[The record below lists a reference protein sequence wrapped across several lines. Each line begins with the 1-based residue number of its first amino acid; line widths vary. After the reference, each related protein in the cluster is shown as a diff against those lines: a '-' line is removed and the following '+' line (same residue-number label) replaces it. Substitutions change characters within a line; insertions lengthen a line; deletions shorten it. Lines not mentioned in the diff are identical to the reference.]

1 MVASSDDGSDIQFEL
16 SIPTGKFL
24 HDCHDLLSEAS
35 GPAGRGL
42 PTEALLNRNVFLRE
56 PIFRYWQKEFRIR
69 LEAISLGGSRADQ
82 TGRLAAVLLA
92 EEEWRMF
99 HKAMQDSGA
108 APRPDALR
116 LLLNTTE
123 WFNPEEAPSLHY
135 AVDTRRWVNALSL
148 NALHHIR
155 EEMLPFGLSMMQG
168 LEQFKRLA
176 YAVGT
181 GRIAL
186 IEAEEEGRTGRR
198 GIAKLRET
206 EAFLAELRSALTGG
220 TDPVPLSAEF
230 FAKRGSRA
238 PRPSDQAIAATP
250 AA

>member
-1 MVASSDDGSDIQFEL
+1 MVASSDYHGSDFDL
-16 SIPTGKFL
+16 DLAIPMGKFL
-24 HDCHDLLSEAS
+24 HECKDLLTEPS

-56 PIFRYWQKEFRIR
+56 PIFRYWQKEFKVR
-69 LEAISLGGSRADQ
+69 LEAISLGGTRVDQRA
-82 TGRLAAVLLA
+82 RLASVLLA

-99 HKAMQDSGA
+99 HKAMHDSGV
-108 APRPDALR
+108 APLQEVMQ

-123 WFNPEEAPSLHY
+123 WFNPDEAPSLLY
-135 AVDTRRWVNALSL
+135 AVDTRRWVNSLSL

-155 EEMLPFGLSMMQG
+155 ETLLPFSVPMMQG
-168 LEQFKRLA
+168 VEQFKRLA

-186 IEAEEEGRTGRR
+186 IEAAEEGRPGRR
-198 GIAKLRET
+198 RIAKLRET
-206 EAFLAELRSALTGG
+206 EAFFAELRAALTGG

-230 FAKRGSRA
+230 FARRGSRP
-238 PRPSDQAIAATP
+238 PRPRDPSAAAP

>member
-1 MVASSDDGSDIQFEL
+1 MVASSDDGSDIDL
-16 SIPTGKFL
+16 DLAIPTGKFL
-24 HDCHDLLSEAS
+24 FDCQDLLSEPS

-42 PTEALLNRNVFLRE
+42 PMEALLNRNAFLRE
-56 PIFRYWQKEFRIR
+56 PIFRYWQKEFKVR
-69 LEAISLGGSRADQ
+69 LESISMGGTRADQ
-82 TGRLAAVLLA
+82 TARLAAVLLA

-99 HKAMQDSGA
+99 HKAMLDTGV
-108 APRPDALR
+108 APLPDVMQ

-135 AVDTRRWVNALSL
+135 AVDTRRWVNVLSL

-155 EEMLPFGLSMMQG
+155 EKMLPFTPPMMQG
-168 LEQFKRLA
+168 VEQFKRLA

-181 GRIAL
+181 GRIGL
-186 IEAEEEGRTGRR
+186 IEAQEERR
-198 GIAKLRET
+198 PARRIAKLRET
-206 EAFLAELRSALTGG
+206 EVFLAELRLLLTGG

-230 FAKRGSRA
+230 FARRGSRPPKPVDPNAAA
-238 PRPSDQAIAATP
+238 PP